1 MAVPGSQPSTET
13 TAEARAR
20 LRAERRA
27 ERRRR
32 RGEFVHKFR
41 WAIYIAF
48 ISFMVFMAVCI
59 ILGVALN
66 LDERY
71 PELDLP
77 TGAAS
82 AGPALDP
89 LQLRSCLQALLRM
102 RDEELSQVQGAFTG
116 LLDRDAFLA
125 RHKAWERDW
134 RARFDGL
141 GLSCRLTGARPP
153 GQPILDTLA
162 ELYRRL
168 DYIQAQHSLLV
179 RRYLT
184 QNARTMK
191 EIRELGERAGSQL
204 DGQLQGSSPVP

>member
-1 MAVPGSQPSTET
+1 MGEPLSPEGRDPG
-13 TAEARAR
+13 AAKA
-20 LRAERRA
+20 RAERRA

-32 RGEFVHKFR
+32 RWEFVRKFR
-41 WAIYIAF
+41 WTIYIAF
-48 ISFMVFMAVCI
+48 ISFMVFMSVCA

-77 TGAAS
+77 TGETS
-82 AGPALDP
+82 SVPALDP

-102 RDEELSQVQGAFTG
+102 RAEELEQVQGAFTG
-116 LLDRDAFLA
+116 ELDRDAFLA
-125 RHKAWERDW
+125 RYKGWERDW

-141 GLSCRLTGARPP
+141 GLSCRLTGARMRD
-153 GQPILDTLA
+153 QPILDSLA
-162 ELYRRL
+162 ELYRRM

-191 EIRELGERAGSQL
+191 EIRELGERAGQQL
-204 DGQLQGSSPVP
+204 DGQLEGKSPVP